1 MKLIPNFIDKK
12 CNLNSPLKK
21 KKKILI
27 ERKVRTTNLNA
38 P

>member
-12 CNLNSPLKK
+12 CNLNSPFFY
-21 KKKILI
+21 ID
-27 ERKVRTTNLNA
+27 RKVRTNNLNA